1 MKKSLKTIIMSG
13 VAAFVFAISG
23 CKLFDKEPTQEE
35 LFEEYAAMA
44 KTSIEAEEW
53 YVQVGD
59 RERITVDENGTYI
72 IGRYGDKNFYIKQ
85 GDQYIGYSSEL
96 NGSGKRLITQ
106 EVWEEKHK
114 NYLLTKDEGLGNAFT
129 AKSLADFKNN
139 LKNVLIASGTSLD
152 MNMEIKLNKKD
163 DELTLHISLEY
174 RMVGENDTT
183 DAFFEVV
190 CYDGMVRELMIGEV
204 EGDESYTET
213 HYINYSTNLAT
224 VPSAEDLEGFIWEE
238 Q

>member
-1 MKKSLKTIIMSG
+1 
-13 VAAFVFAISG
+13 
-23 CKLFDKEPTQEE
+23 
-35 LFEEYAAMA
+35 MA
-44 KTSIEAEEW
+44 KTSAEAEEW

-72 IGRYGDKNFYIKQ
+72 IGRDGDKTFYIKQ
-85 GDQYIGYSSEL
+85 GNQYIEYSSDV
-96 NGSGKRLITQ
+96 NRKYLITQ
-106 EVWEEKHK
+106 EEWEEEHK
-114 NYLLTKDEGLGNAFT
+114 NYLLAKDEGTGNAFT

-139 LKNVLIASGTSLD
+139 LKDALIASGVSLD

-174 RMVGENDTT
+174 RMVGENDTK

-190 CYDGMVRELMIGEV
+190 CYDGMVRELMIVEV
-204 EGDESYTET
+204 EDDESYTET
-213 HYINYSTNLAT
+213 HYINYSTNLAM
-224 VPSAEDLEGFIWEE
+224 VPSAEDLEGFVWEG

>member
-1 MKKSLKTIIMSG
+1 
-13 VAAFVFAISG
+13 
-23 CKLFDKEPTQEE
+23 
-35 LFEEYAAMA
+35 MA
-44 KTSIEAEEW
+44 KTSTEAEEW

-72 IGRYGDKNFYIKQ
+72 IGRDGDKTFYIKQ
-85 GDQYIGYSSEL
+85 GNQYIEYSSDV
-96 NGSGKRLITQ
+96 NRKYLITQ
-106 EVWEEKHK
+106 EEWEEEHK
-114 NYLLTKDEGLGNAFT
+114 NYLLAKDEGTGNAFT

-139 LKNVLIASGTSLD
+139 LKDALIASGVSLD

-174 RMVGENDTT
+174 RMVGENDTK

-190 CYDGMVRELMIGEV
+190 CYDGMVRELMIVEV
-204 EGDESYTET
+204 EDDESYTET
-213 HYINYSTNLAT
+213 HYINYSTNLAM
-224 VPSAEDLEGFIWEE
+224 VPSAEDLEGFVWEG